1 MAPRANWKGYLKLSL
16 VSCAVELYPAA
27 TTKERVS
34 FHLLNRETGNRLR
47 RQMVDP
53 DTGEA
58 VESEDQVKG
67 FEISK
72 RQYIQIEEEEIGE
85 VAIESTHT
93 IDIES
98 FVPRAEIDEVYFDK
112 PYYLAPEGKVAEEAF
127 AVFREAM
134 RAKKVVGL
142 GRVVLYR
149 RERILMLEP
158 RGKGLVARTLRYA
171 YEVRDDEEIFADI
184 ADVNVGGEM
193 LDLATHIID
202 KKLASFDPSRFE
214 DRYQNALLDLIKAK
228 TGEQPAPRLEAAKQ
242 PSNVINLMDALRK
255 SIGAEG
261 GTGAVASGKAAP
273 AKNAADAPPKGAKR
287 AAKRAATGSTVRSKP
302 EKPTA
307 ANDSDPAKPPARGKA
322 GSSKSEAGSA
332 KRSGKAS
339 GKLKKAS

>member
-27 TTKERVS
+27 TSKERVS
-34 FHLLNRETGNRLR
+34 FHLLNRETNNRLR

-53 DTGEA
+53 ETGDV
-58 VESEDQVKG
+58 VESSDQVKG
-67 FEISK
+67 FEIAK
-72 RQYIQIEEEEIGE
+72 RQYVTIDESEIEKVQIE
-85 VAIESTHT
+85 SNHT

-98 FVPRAEIDEVYFDK
+98 FVPRTEIDEVYLDT

-127 AVFREAM
+127 AVIREAM

-171 YEVRDDEEIFADI
+171 YEVRDDEEIFDDI
-184 ADVNVGGEM
+184 ADVEVGGEM
-193 LDLATHIID
+193 LDLATHIIE
-202 KKLASFDPSRFE
+202 KKLSSFDPTQFE

-228 TGEQPAPRLEAAKQ
+228 TGERPAPKLETAKQ
-242 PSNVINLMDALRK
+242 PSNVINLMDALRR
-255 SIGAEG
+255 SVEPPAAGRGAGSKGREG
-261 GTGAVASGKAAP
+261 QGA
-273 AKNAADAPPKGAKR
+273 GAKR
-287 AAKRAATGSTVRSKP
+287 AAKSAATSSTVRSKP
-302 EKPTA
+302 DKDEASEDRSKAKAPKPA
-307 ANDSDPAKPPARGKA
+307 AK
-322 GSSKSEAGSA
+322 KST
-332 KRSGKAS
+332 

>member
-27 TTKERVS
+27 TSKERVS
-34 FHLLNRETGNRLR
+34 FHLLNRETNNRLR

-53 DTGEA
+53 ETGDV
-58 VESEDQVKG
+58 VESSDQVKG
-67 FEISK
+67 FEIAK
-72 RQYIQIEEEEIGE
+72 RQYVTIDESEIEKVQIE
-85 VAIESTHT
+85 SNHT

-98 FVPRAEIDEVYFDK
+98 FVPRTEIDEVYLDT

-127 AVFREAM
+127 AVIREAM

-171 YEVRDDEEIFADI
+171 YEVRDDEEIFDDI
-184 ADVNVGGEM
+184 ADVEVGGEM
-193 LDLATHIID
+193 LDLATHIIE
-202 KKLASFDPSRFE
+202 KKLSSFDPTQFE

-228 TGEQPAPRLEAAKQ
+228 TGERPAPKLETAKQ
-242 PSNVINLMDALRK
+242 PSNVINLMDALRRSVETPAGK
-255 SIGAEG
+255 GAGSKGREAQG
-261 GTGAVASGKAAP
+261 P
-273 AKNAADAPPKGAKR
+273 GAKR
-287 AAKRAATGSTVRSKP
+287 AAKSAATSSTVRSKP
-302 EKPTA
+302 DKDNGSEGRSK
-307 ANDSDPAKPPARGKA
+307 AK
-322 GSSKSEAGSA
+322 GSRPGAKKSA
-332 KRSGKAS
+332 